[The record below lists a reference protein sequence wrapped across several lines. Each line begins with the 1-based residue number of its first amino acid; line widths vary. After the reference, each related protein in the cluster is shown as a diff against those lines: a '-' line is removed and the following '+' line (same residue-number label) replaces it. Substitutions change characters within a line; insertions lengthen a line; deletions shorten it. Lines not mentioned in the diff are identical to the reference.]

1 MECLMF
7 DKRLDEDTRMRAAGT
22 VGQTLKKVHSGN
34 ICSIG
39 TAQ

>member
-7 DKRLDEDTRMRAAGT
+7 DKRLDEDTKMRAAGT
-22 VGQTLKKVHSGN
+22 VGQPLKKVHSGD